1 MASVVVELELHERLI
16 EEFLAGNFG
25 SKTIPSDQKIAH
37 LRMLVIEYLEWYER
51 SFGQQPKIHPIRNRL
66 RFLQMRKR
74 KSKIPISAV
83 A

>member
-1 MASVVVELELHERLI
+1 
-16 EEFLAGNFG
+16 
-25 SKTIPSDQKIAH
+25 